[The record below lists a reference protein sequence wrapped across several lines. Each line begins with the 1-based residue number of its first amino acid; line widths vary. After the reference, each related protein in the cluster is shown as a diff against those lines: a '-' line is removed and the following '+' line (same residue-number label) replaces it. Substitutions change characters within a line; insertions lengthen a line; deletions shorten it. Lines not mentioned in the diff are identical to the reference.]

1 MRSVAAE
8 GIYNNLHFMHAA
20 TLHVGNI
27 VQVQTQS
34 GVVFEGIFR
43 TFSPQFQVKFHFLVF
58 GRCFVFLFFV

>member
-43 TFSPQFQVKFHFLVF
+43 TFSPQFQVNFL
-58 GRCFVFLFFV
+58 